1 MKEKLTKE
9 EYEDVKQLV
18 ESALDAPNK
27 EEAKKY
33 IGKIRA
39 YGFDLY
45 GNAKNIFEELICYVE
60 DASGRVADKE
70 KRVFSAK
77 TTLYKLGSYGVGK

>member
-18 ESALDAPNK
+18 EFALDAQNK

-33 IGKIRA
+33 IGKIQS
-39 YGFDLY
+39 YGFNLY
-45 GNAKNIFEELICYVE
+45 GNAKNIFEELICYLKN
-60 DASGRVADKE
+60 ASGRVADKE

-77 TTLYKLGSYGVGK
+77 TTLYKLGNYGVRK